1 MNLLGFFSNLLG
13 QSCFYVIFHI
23 FPSHG
28 PGGTDPRG
36 HVVPP
41 SYHWQFRGTRWHLE
55 RLEFQT
61 HKSRN
66 CCTATFGMARTHP
79 WRERNWKFDWFNWRP
94 GKESAEEG
102 VFFGAKLAKFVIC
115 GVGIVFVEVSGFKH
129 VSMDIG
135 KSLKRQVI
143 LHCKAPV
150 YFFFHR
156 WIRIFNSNTRSQT
169 IPDQRQQSH
178 ISPSL
183 YRLE

>member
-1 MNLLGFFSNLLG
+1 MNLLGFFLNLLG
-13 QSCFYVIFHI
+13 NPAFMWFLHI

-28 PGGTDPRG
+28 PGGTDPHG

-41 SYHWQFRGTRWHLE
+41 SYQWQFRGTRWHLE

-94 GKESAEEG
+94 GQKKAEEG
-102 VFFGAKLAKFVIC
+102 VVFGAKLAKFVIG
-115 GVGIVFVEVSGFKH
+115 GVGIIFVEVSGFKH

-135 KSLKRQVI
+135 NHWRDKSFCIAKHLFI
-143 LHCKAPV
+143 
-150 YFFFHR
+150 FF
-156 WIRIFNSNTRSQT
+156 
-169 IPDQRQQSH
+169 P
-178 ISPSL
+178 
-183 YRLE
+183 